1 MLTGIHVV
9 MIGGDARQ
17 IEIVRKLST
26 LDARVSLVGFEQI
39 EAGFIGVSKE
49 EMDDIDWKTVEAI
62 LLPVGGIGNDGFINS
77 VFSSNKIKLEAK
89 HLKQTPESCTIFTG
103 ITSNRLEK
111 MASQA
116 KREIV
121 VLMNRDDV
129 AIYNSIPTAEGAVM
143 FVIQHTDSTIHG
155 ANVAILGLGRIGMT
169 LATTFKTLGAN
180 VSVGDKESASL
191 ARAFQL
197 GMKPFHLDD
206 IKQSLK
212 QADVVINTIP
222 AKIVTSSVLT
232 EMMQHAFLLDLAS
245 KPGGIDHD
253 YAQKRGLKSM
263 IVPGLPGMVAPKTAG
278 KILANVLS
286 DLLLEQTRAQ

>member
-39 EAGFIGVSKE
+39 DVGFIGVSKQ
-49 EMDDIDWKTVEAI
+49 EMEDIDWKTVEAI

-77 VFSSNKIKLEAK
+77 VFSSEKIKLETK
-89 HLKQTPESCTIFTG
+89 HLKQTPDNCTIYTG
-103 ITSNRLEK
+103 ITSSRLDK
-111 MASQA
+111 MASQT
-116 KREIV
+116 KCQVV
-121 VLMNRDDV
+121 VLMNRNDV

-143 FVIQHTDSTIHG
+143 LVIQHTDSTIHQ
-155 ANVAILGLGRIGMT
+155 ANIAVLGLGRIGMT
-169 LATTFKTLGAN
+169 IARTFKELGAH
-180 VSVGDKESASL
+180 VSVGDRDSASL
-191 ARAFQL
+191 ARAFEL
-197 GMKPFHLDD
+197 GLKPFHLDET
-206 IKQSLK
+206 KQALE

-222 AKIVTSSVLT
+222 AKVVTSSVLT
-232 EMMQHAFLLDLAS
+232 EMKQHAFLLDLAS

-253 YAQKRGLKSM
+253 YAEKRGLKSM
-263 IVPGLPGMVAPKTAG
+263 LVPGLPGMVAPKTAG

-286 DLLLEQTRAQ
+286 DLLLEQTRTQ